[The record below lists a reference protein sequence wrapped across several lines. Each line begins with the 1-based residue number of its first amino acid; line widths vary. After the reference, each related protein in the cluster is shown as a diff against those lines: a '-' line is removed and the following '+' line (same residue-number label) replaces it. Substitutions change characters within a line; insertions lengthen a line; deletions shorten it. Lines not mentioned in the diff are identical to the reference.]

1 MRSDLEKRNRLFDS
15 VVAARRSVRAFTDKA
30 PPRAK
35 VEAVIGAGLQAP
47 FAEMAVGDRLDYRRF
62 VVISRGGSI
71 LKVAADLMRRR
82 LQKDLARL
90 RQQQQSQPAIAPR
103 LEVFANRL
111 QAFIDN
117 GVPGVG
123 DAPYFIVV
131 AERKGAPSAE
141 QQALAHCLQNMWL
154 KATALELGFHLG
166 SATALMAEDE
176 AFCELVGVPF
186 REYELNG
193 CALGV
198 PRLTPPARK
207 RPALADTTT
216 WLL

>member
-1 MRSDLEKRNRLFDS
+1 MRSDLEKRNRLLDS
-15 VVAARRSVRAFTDKA
+15 VIAARRSIRAFTDEV

-71 LKVAADLMRRR
+71 LKVAADLVRRR
-82 LQKDLARL
+82 MEKDLARV
-90 RQQQQSQPAIAPR
+90 RQQQGSQPEIAAR
-103 LEVFANRL
+103 LEGFARRL
-111 QAFIDN
+111 QTFVDG

-154 KATALELGFHLG
+154 KATALELGFHLV
-166 SATALMAEDE
+166 SATALMSED
-176 AFCELVGVPF
+176 ASFCELLGVPF

-193 CALGV
+193 CAVGV
-198 PRLTPPARK
+198 PRSTPPPRR

-216 WLL
+216 WLE